1 MTLPNEKPGEPG
13 SPDEFVQLLDEIARE
28 PVPERLLLLA
38 VRLQEK
44 LREQRAAAR
53 VEPTA

>member
-1 MTLPNEKPGEPG
+1 MTLPNEKPGELG

>member
-1 MTLPNEKPGEPG
+1 MTKPNEKPGQPG
-13 SPDEFVQLLDEIARE
+13 LPDEFGQLLDEIASE

-44 LREQRAAAR
+44 LRQQRASIA
-53 VEPTA
+53 VERTA

>member
-1 MTLPNEKPGEPG
+1 MMPPNEKPGQPG
-13 SPDEFVQLLDEIARE
+13 LPDEFDQLLDEIASE
-28 PVPERLLLLA
+28 PVPEKLLMLA

-44 LREQRAAAR
+44 LREQRAAVA